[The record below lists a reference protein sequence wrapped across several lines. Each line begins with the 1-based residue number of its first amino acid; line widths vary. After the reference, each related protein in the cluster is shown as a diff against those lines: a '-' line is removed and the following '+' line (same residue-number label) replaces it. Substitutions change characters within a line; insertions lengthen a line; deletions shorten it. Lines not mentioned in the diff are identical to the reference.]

1 MKIYFK
7 KGLVTLALLGTV
19 FSFLAFKTDY
29 FEIAKQL
36 EIYATLFKELNMNY
50 IDEINP
56 AELTET
62 AIDNM
67 LEELDPYTKFYD
79 EQGVEEAKINASG
92 DFSGIG
98 ASTKFIDHKFYI
110 YELYKDLPAEKAGM
124 KVGDEIVKVNGIEV
138 KEGNI
143 QEISSLMQG
152 AEGSTIDLQIQ
163 RQNKKMDFHVE
174 RTKIEADPVPHYQ
187 MIDGKIGYIAFNRFN
202 SKGSQAIK
210 SAFNELKDLG
220 MDKLILDLRGN
231 PGGLLNEA
239 VDITNFF
246 IPKGE
251 VVVNTKGKLAKL
263 SETYRTKNEPID
275 TEIPMVVLI
284 DKNSA
289 SASEIVAGSL
299 QDLDRA
305 VVMGDRSF
313 GKGLVQRYLDL
324 SYGTKLKITISK
336 YYTPSGRNIQEL
348 DYAHRSGREV
358 PKFSEE
364 KRNSFKTKNG
374 RTVYDGGGIE
384 PDIKLNKQKETLAT
398 EALLESDLI
407 FSYVNKYYYAHP
419 GIAKPEDFKL
429 SASDYSD
436 FVKFV
441 SENASKYKTKSEKIF
456 DAGVEASEKENYND
470 FISPEIK
477 NLNLKIQKKKLQE
490 LEKNKDQIMQE
501 LSDEIVRRYYF
512 DKGTYQ
518 NHLYNS
524 PYILEAVV
532 LLKDLDRYNKILK
545 P

>member
-1 MKIYFK
+1 MKIYIK
-7 KGLVTLALLGTV
+7 KGLVIFGLLATV
-19 FSFLAFKTDY
+19 FTFFAFRTDY

-36 EIYATLFKELNMNY
+36 EIYSTLFKELNMNY

-67 LEELDPYTKFYD
+67 LDELDPYTKFYD
-79 EQGVEEAKINASG
+79 EQGVEDAKINATG

-98 ASTKFIDHKFYI
+98 ASTKFIDNKFFI
-110 YELYKDLPAEKAGM
+110 YELFKDLPAEKAGI
-124 KVGDEIVKVNGIEV
+124 KVGDEIIQVNGLEV

-152 AEGSTIDLQIQ
+152 AEGSAIDLQIL
-163 RQNKKMDFHVE
+163 RQNNKLEFNVE

-187 MIDGKIGYIAFNRFN
+187 MIDDKIGYIAFSRFN
-202 SKGSQAIK
+202 SKGSKAIK
-210 SAFNELKDLG
+210 NAFEDLKDAG
-220 MDKLILDLRGN
+220 MDRLVLDLRDN

-251 VVVNTKGKLAKL
+251 VVVTTKGKLTKL

-275 TEIPMVVLI
+275 TEIPIVVLI
-284 DKNSA
+284 DRNSA

-313 GKGLVQRYLDL
+313 GKGLVQRYIDL

-348 DYAHRSGREV
+348 DYTHRSGRDV

-384 PDIKLNKQKETLAT
+384 PDIKLSKQKETLST

-407 FSYVNKYYYAHP
+407 FSYVNNYYYSHP
-419 GIAKPEDFKL
+419 SIANPEDFKL
-429 SASDYSD
+429 TSSDYED
-436 FVKFV
+436 FIKFV
-441 SENASKYKTKSEKIF
+441 SENSSKFKIQSEKIF
-456 DAGVEASEKENYND
+456 DAGIVASEKEDYKD

-477 NLNLKIQKKKLQE
+477 SLNQKIQKKKLQE
-490 LEKNKDQIMQE
+490 LEINKILIMQE
-501 LSDEIVRRYYF
+501 LSDEIIKRYYF
-512 DKGTYQ
+512 EKGTYQ
-518 NHLYNS
+518 NHLYKS
-524 PYILEAVV
+524 PYVQEAVS
-532 LLKDLDRYNKILK
+532 LLKDLDRYKKILK

>member
-1 MKIYFK
+1 MKIYLK
-7 KGLVTLALLGTV
+7 KGFVVLALLGTV

-36 EIYATLFKELNMNY
+36 EIYSTLFKELNMNY

-79 EQGVEEAKINASG
+79 EQGVEDAKINATG

-98 ASTKFIDHKFYI
+98 ASTKFIDDKFYI
-110 YELYKDLPAEKAGM
+110 YELYKDLPAEKAGI
-124 KVGDEIVKVNGIEV
+124 KVGDEILKVNGLEV

-143 QEISSLMQG
+143 REISSLMQG
-152 AEGSTIDLQIQ
+152 AEGSTVDLQIQ
-163 RQNKKMDFHVE
+163 RQNKKLDFNVE

-187 MIDGKIGYIAFNRFN
+187 MIDEKIGYIAFNRFN
-202 SKGSQAIK
+202 TKGSKAIK
-210 SAFNELKDLG
+210 SAFDELKDSG

-251 VVVNTKGKLAKL
+251 VVVTTKGKLAKL

-284 DKNSA
+284 DRNSA

-305 VVMGDRSF
+305 VIMGDRSF

-348 DYAHRSGREV
+348 DYSHRSGRDV

-374 RTVYDGGGIE
+374 RIVYDGGGIE
-384 PDIKLNKQKETLAT
+384 PDIRLNKQKETLST

-407 FSYVNKYYYAHP
+407 FSYANKYYYAHP
-419 GIAKPEDFKL
+419 SIAKPEDFKL
-429 SASDYSD
+429 SSGDYND

-441 SENASKYKTKSEKIF
+441 SENASKYKTQSEKIF
-456 DAGVEASEKENYND
+456 DAGIEASEKEDYKD

-501 LSDEIVRRYYF
+501 LSDEIVKRYYF

-524 PYILEAVV
+524 LYVLEAVV

>member
-1 MKIYFK
+1 MKIYLK
-7 KGLVTLALLGTV
+7 KGFVVLALLGTV

-36 EIYATLFKELNMNY
+36 EIYSTLFKELNMNY

-79 EQGVEEAKINASG
+79 EQGVEDAKINATG

-98 ASTKFIDHKFYI
+98 ASTKFIDDKFYI
-110 YELYKDLPAEKAGM
+110 YELYKDLPAEKAGI
-124 KVGDEIVKVNGIEV
+124 KVGDEILKVNGLEV

-143 QEISSLMQG
+143 REISSLMQG

-163 RQNKKMDFHVE
+163 RQNKKLDFNVE

-187 MIDGKIGYIAFNRFN
+187 MIDEKIGYIAFNRFN
-202 SKGSQAIK
+202 TKGSKAIK
-210 SAFNELKDLG
+210 SAFDELKDSG

-251 VVVNTKGKLAKL
+251 VVVTTKGKLAKL

-284 DKNSA
+284 DRNSA

-305 VVMGDRSF
+305 VIMGDRSF

-348 DYAHRSGREV
+348 DYSHRSGREV

-374 RTVYDGGGIE
+374 RIVYDGGGIE
-384 PDIKLNKQKETLAT
+384 PDIRLNKQKETLST

-407 FSYVNKYYYAHP
+407 FSYANKYYYAHP
-419 GIAKPEDFKL
+419 SIAKPEDFKL
-429 SASDYSD
+429 SSGDYND

-441 SENASKYKTKSEKIF
+441 SENASKYKTQSEKIF
-456 DAGVEASEKENYND
+456 DAGIEASEKEDYKD

-501 LSDEIVRRYYF
+501 LSDEIVKRYYF

-524 PYILEAVV
+524 PYVLEAVV

>member
-1 MKIYFK
+1 MKIYLK
-7 KGLVTLALLGTV
+7 KGFVVLALLGTV

-36 EIYATLFKELNMNY
+36 EIYSTLFKELNMNY

-79 EQGVEEAKINASG
+79 EQGVEDAKINATG

-98 ASTKFIDHKFYI
+98 ASTKFIDDKFYI
-110 YELYKDLPAEKAGM
+110 YELYKDLPAEKAGI
-124 KVGDEIVKVNGIEV
+124 KVGDEILKVNGLEV

-143 QEISSLMQG
+143 REISSLMQG

-163 RQNKKMDFHVE
+163 RQNKKLDFNVE

-187 MIDGKIGYIAFNRFN
+187 MIDEKIGYIAFNRFN
-202 SKGSQAIK
+202 TKGSKAIK
-210 SAFNELKDLG
+210 SAFDELKDSG

-251 VVVNTKGKLAKL
+251 VVVTTKGKLAKL

-284 DKNSA
+284 DRNSA

-305 VVMGDRSF
+305 VIMGDRSF

-348 DYAHRSGREV
+348 DYSHRSGRDV

-374 RTVYDGGGIE
+374 RIVYDGGGIE
-384 PDIKLNKQKETLAT
+384 PDIRLNKQKETLST

-407 FSYVNKYYYAHP
+407 FSYANKYYYAHP
-419 GIAKPEDFKL
+419 SIAKPEDFKL
-429 SASDYSD
+429 SSGDYND

-441 SENASKYKTKSEKIF
+441 SENASKYKTQSEKIF
-456 DAGVEASEKENYND
+456 DAGIEASEKEDYKD

-501 LSDEIVRRYYF
+501 LSDEIVKRYYF

-524 PYILEAVV
+524 PYVLEAVV

>member
-7 KGLVTLALLGTV
+7 KGLVILALLGTV

-56 AELTET
+56 AELTEA

-79 EQGVEEAKINASG
+79 EQGVEDAKINATG

-98 ASTKFIDHKFYI
+98 ASTKFIDDKFYI
-110 YELYKDLPAEKAGM
+110 YELYKDLPAEKAGI
-124 KVGDEIVKVNGIEV
+124 KVGDEILKVNGIEV

-143 QEISSLMQG
+143 QEISTLMQG

-163 RQNKKMDFHVE
+163 RQNKKIEFHVE

-187 MIDGKIGYIAFNRFN
+187 MIDEKIGYIAFNRFN
-202 SKGSQAIK
+202 TKGSKAIK
-210 SAFNELKDLG
+210 SAYNELKDSG

-251 VVVNTKGKLAKL
+251 VVVTTKGKLAKL

-299 QDLDRA
+299 QDLD
-305 VVMGDRSF
+305 
-313 GKGLVQRYLDL
+313 
-324 SYGTKLKITISK
+324 
-336 YYTPSGRNIQEL
+336 
-348 DYAHRSGREV
+348 
-358 PKFSEE
+358 
-364 KRNSFKTKNG
+364 
-374 RTVYDGGGIE
+374 
-384 PDIKLNKQKETLAT
+384 
-398 EALLESDLI
+398 
-407 FSYVNKYYYAHP
+407 
-419 GIAKPEDFKL
+419 
-429 SASDYSD
+429 
-436 FVKFV
+436 
-441 SENASKYKTKSEKIF
+441 
-456 DAGVEASEKENYND
+456 
-470 FISPEIK
+470 
-477 NLNLKIQKKKLQE
+477 
-490 LEKNKDQIMQE
+490 
-501 LSDEIVRRYYF
+501 
-512 DKGTYQ
+512 
-518 NHLYNS
+518 
-524 PYILEAVV
+524 
-532 LLKDLDRYNKILK
+532 
-545 P
+545 

>member
-1 MKIYFK
+1 MKIYLK
-7 KGLVTLALLGTV
+7 KGFVVLALLGTV

-36 EIYATLFKELNMNY
+36 EIYSTLFKELNMNY

-79 EQGVEEAKINASG
+79 EQGVEDAKINATG

-98 ASTKFIDHKFYI
+98 ASTKFIDDKFYI
-110 YELYKDLPAEKAGM
+110 YELYKDLPAEKAGI
-124 KVGDEIVKVNGIEV
+124 KVGDEILKVNGLEV

-143 QEISSLMQG
+143 REISSLMQG

-163 RQNKKMDFHVE
+163 RQNKKLDFNVE

-187 MIDGKIGYIAFNRFN
+187 MIDEKIGYIAFNRFN
-202 SKGSQAIK
+202 TKGSKAIK
-210 SAFNELKDLG
+210 SAFDELKDSG

-251 VVVNTKGKLAKL
+251 VVVTTKGKLAKL

-284 DKNSA
+284 DRNSA

-305 VVMGDRSF
+305 VIMGDRSF

-348 DYAHRSGREV
+348 DYSHRSGRDV

-374 RTVYDGGGIE
+374 RIVYDGGGIE
-384 PDIKLNKQKETLAT
+384 PDIRLNKEKETLST

-407 FSYVNKYYYAHP
+407 FSYANKYYYAHP
-419 GIAKPEDFKL
+419 SIAKPEDFKL
-429 SASDYSD
+429 SSGDYND

-441 SENASKYKTKSEKIF
+441 SENASKYKTQSEKIF
-456 DAGVEASEKENYND
+456 DAGIEASEKEDYKD

-501 LSDEIVRRYYF
+501 LSDEIVKRYYF

-524 PYILEAVV
+524 PYVLEAVV

>member
-1 MKIYFK
+1 MKIYLK
-7 KGLVTLALLGTV
+7 KGLVILALLGTV

-36 EIYATLFKELNMNY
+36 EIYSTLFKELNMNY

-79 EQGVEEAKINASG
+79 EQGVEDAKINASG

-98 ASTKFIDHKFYI
+98 AGTKFIDDKFYI
-110 YELYKDLPAEKAGM
+110 YELYKDLPAEKAGI
-124 KVGDEIVKVNGIEV
+124 KVGDEILKVNGIEV

-152 AEGSTIDLQIQ
+152 AEGSTIDLQIL
-163 RQNKKMDFHVE
+163 RQNTKLDFNVE

-187 MIDGKIGYIAFNRFN
+187 MIDKKIGYIAFNRFN
-202 SKGSQAIK
+202 TKGSKAIK
-210 SAFNELKDLG
+210 SAFNELKDSG

-251 VVVNTKGKLAKL
+251 VVVTTKGKLAKL
-263 SETYRTKNEPID
+263 SETYRTTNEPID
-275 TEIPMVVLI
+275 TQIPMVVLI

-305 VVMGDRSF
+305 VIMGDRSF

-348 DYAHRSGREV
+348 DYTHRSGRDI

-384 PDIKLNKQKETLAT
+384 PDIKLNKQKETLST

-407 FSYVNKYYYAHP
+407 FSYATKYYYAHTS
-419 GIAKPEDFKL
+419 IAKPEDFKL
-429 SASDYSD
+429 SSADYND

-441 SENASKYKTKSEKIF
+441 SDNASKYKTQSEKIF
-456 DAGVEASEKENYND
+456 DAGIEASEKEDYKE

-477 NLNLKIQKKKLQE
+477 NLNFKIQKKKLQE

-501 LSDEIVRRYYF
+501 LSDEIVKRYYF

-524 PYILEAVV
+524 PYVLEAVI